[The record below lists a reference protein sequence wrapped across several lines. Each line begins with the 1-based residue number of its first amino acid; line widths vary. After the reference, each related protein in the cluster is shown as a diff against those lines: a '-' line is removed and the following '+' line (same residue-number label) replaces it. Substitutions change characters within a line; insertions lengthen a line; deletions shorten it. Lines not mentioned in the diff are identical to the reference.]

1 MTLATTNPPAE
12 TLAALIER
20 HGAAATLRAFGA
32 ALAARAVQ
40 RRRAR
45 RDVAVLSDHL
55 RRDLGLPPQVE
66 PATRYWE
73 VR

>member
-1 MTLATTNPPAE
+1 VTLVTTNPPAKA
-12 TLAALIER
+12 LATLIER
-20 HGAAATLRAFGA
+20 HGTAATLRAFGT
-32 ALAARAVQ
+32 ALAARAAQ

-45 RDVAVLSDHL
+45 RDVAALSDHL